1 MLRETRER
9 YGLTLRDV
17 ANALRI
23 RVVYLH
29 ALEEGRFADLPGRPY
44 VVGFLRSYAEYFSLD
59 GDQVVRHYREE
70 RADGG
75 SPGKLVFPE
84 PPPETKFPVA
94 AMLAI
99 LVVVSI
105 VGYGGWQLIGGGSG
119 DNRPMV
125 ASVPT
130 GMAIESD
137 LAEGPV
143 DTAVIGQADGFAAS
157 ESLDG
162 ATLAMADTEMSTGS
176 TTRSLVVRDAQPD
189 EQGAAEQAV
198 EPIDPEEVHQALSEP
213 VVEETGPMLDFSSA
227 SAASM
232 PGEEAQYFANDD
244 AQSQAAG
251 AGLAGAA
258 PAPSLDPSLLGFPN
272 AGEATVPGDLASLDP
287 NAPLGAETV
296 EVSAIEA
303 AATQVYGDVNTDA
316 RVILRT
322 TADCWIQITDG
333 QGSEVFTRLMKAGD
347 IYKVPNRGDLL
358 LRMGNAGGLEVIVDG
373 TPLPLLG
380 AAGEVKRNVSLDP
393 TALQAS
399 L

>member
-75 SPGKLVFPE
+75 SKGKLVFPE

-105 VGYGGWQLIGGGSG
+105 VGYGGWQLIGGGSS

-137 LAEGPV
+137 LAEAPITLGE
-143 DTAVIGQADGFAAS
+143 ADGFGAG

-162 ATLAMADTEMSTGS
+162 ATLAMAEPAMQASS
-176 TTRSLVVRDAQPD
+176 TTRSLVVRDAQL
-189 EQGAAEQAV
+189 GAEGAV
-198 EPIDPEEVHQALSEP
+198 GQSGAPIDPKDVDQVFVEP
-213 VVEETGPMLDFSSA
+213 EVEETGPMLDFSSA

-232 PGEEAQYFANDD
+232 PGDEAQHYASNV
-244 AQSQAAG
+244 AQSLDAST
-251 AGLAGAA
+251 A
-258 PAPSLDPSLLGFPN
+258 PSPSLDPSLLGFPN
-272 AGEATVPGDLASLDP
+272 AGEAIVPGDLSSLDP
-287 NAPLGAETV
+287 NAPVGASPV
-296 EVSAIEA
+296 EISAIEA
-303 AATQVYGDVNTDA
+303 AATQIFGDVNTDA